1 MSGWCS
7 LCDAAQAL
15 MCRLA
20 LVWCSAVTCRCSKSH
35 TLHFRHFVRADQD
48 AQAQA
53 VALFDAG
60 VGTSLDVTDTSV
72 AVFAAETEA
81 LRTRSELDVARLS
94 LRWATG
100 EPLYTAPGR

>member
-1 MSGWCS
+1 VVSGWCS

-48 AQAQA
+48 VQAQA
-53 VALFDAG
+53 VFDSLERRMFVTRHASRALH
-60 VGTSLDVTDTSV
+60 
-72 AVFAAETEA
+72 
-81 LRTRSELDVARLS
+81 
-94 LRWATG
+94 
-100 EPLYTAPGR
+100 P